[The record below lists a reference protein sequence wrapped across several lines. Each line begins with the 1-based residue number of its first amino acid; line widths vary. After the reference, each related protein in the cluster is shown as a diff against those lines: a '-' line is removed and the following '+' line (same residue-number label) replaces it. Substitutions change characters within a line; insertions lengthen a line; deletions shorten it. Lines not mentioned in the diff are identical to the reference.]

1 MKLYENPE
9 VVYVSDTC
17 DISPQTQYISDVS
30 ENVVKGNK
38 VILLKTEIKRI
49 KNDKELDQ
57 ALKDT
62 FPASD
67 AVAKYL

>member
-1 MKLYENPE
+1 MKHYEHPE
-9 VVYVSDTC
+9 VADVNNTC
-17 DISPQTQYISDVS
+17 DISPQTKYTSDVCTKIKN
-30 ENVVKGNK
+30 EKI
-38 VILLKTEIKRI
+38 ILLKTEALRI

-67 AVAKYL
+67 AIAKYL